1 MNSRRPR
8 RSPGTGKRP
17 LAPLA
22 HASGESTSQ
31 LSWWIPGL
39 DLVRSYTSGLFRA
52 DLVAGLV
59 LVAMLVPQGMA
70 YAELAGLPP
79 VTGLYATMI
88 PLIAYAVF
96 GPSRILILGPDSAL
110 APVVAAAIIPIAGSD
125 QSERMALAAVLAI
138 MVGVMHLG
146 GGIVGFGFITDLI
159 SRPVRLGYLAGIAVS
174 VIASQLPRLLG
185 FSVDANDLAGRLT
198 GFGREIGEFDLT
210 TAVFGVGTFV
220 AIIGLRRFQTRVPAT
235 LIAVVVALLASRLI
249 DTGVETVGSLP
260 EGLPSLLVPSP
271 DAAEMGR
278 LALSAVA
285 IALIAFADTSVL
297 SRSYATRAGADVD
310 QNQELRAL
318 GIANVANGLFQGFP
332 ISSSSSRTPVAE
344 AAGAKT
350 QITGLVSAVGLGC
363 VLVFASG
370 LFSALP
376 LAVLSA
382 IVVAAVLGLVDI
394 RGLKRLWNV
403 HRPDFVLAVASFAG
417 VAAFGVLW
425 GVGIAIGLSIL
436 AFLWRSWHPYDAV
449 LGRSPG
455 VKGYHDI
462 TRYPDAVQIPGLVL
476 FRFDAPLFFANSGVF
491 RSRLQAAF
499 RQGDTKVVRVVV
511 AAEPIT
517 DLDSTAADMLTEL
530 DKALEAEGIE
540 LAFAEMK
547 DPVKDTLRRFGLVEK
562 LGQARFFPTI
572 GVAVRSFVEE
582 FDAPW
587 VDWEDE
593 AADNGATAEIHEES

>member
-1 MNSRRPR
+1 MSNVSGQ
-8 RSPGTGKRP
+8 SPS
-17 LAPLA
+17 
-22 HASGESTSQ
+22 H

-39 DLVRSYTSGLFRA
+39 DVARTYTAGLFQG
-52 DLVAGLV
+52 DFVAGLV

-110 APVVAAAIIPIAGSD
+110 APVVAAAIIPIAGTN

-138 MVGVMHLG
+138 MVGVLHIA
-146 GGIVGFGFITDLI
+146 GGIAGFGFITDLI

-185 FSVDANDLAGRLT
+185 FSVDANDLFGRLT
-198 GFGREIGEFDLT
+198 GLGHEIGQFELT
-210 TAVFGVGTFV
+210 AAVFGLGTFA
-220 AIIGLRRFQTRVPAT
+220 AILGLRRVQTRIPAA
-235 LIAVVVALLASRLI
+235 LIAVVVALLASRWL
-249 DTGVETVGSLP
+249 DLDVETVGQLP
-260 EGLPSLLVPSP
+260 EGLPSLVVPNP

-297 SRSYATRAGADVD
+297 SRSYASRAGKDVD
-310 QNQELRAL
+310 QNRELRAL
-318 GIANVANGLFQGFP
+318 GIANLANGLFQGFP
-332 ISSSSSRTPVAE
+332 VSSSSSRTPVAE

-350 QITGLVSAVGLGC
+350 QVTGLVSAVGLGC

-370 LFSALP
+370 LFGDLP
-376 LAVLSA
+376 VAVLSA
-382 IVVAAVLGLVDI
+382 IVVAAVLGLIDV
-394 RGLKRLWNV
+394 RGLMRLWQV
-403 HRPDFVLAVASFAG
+403 HRPDFVLAVASFVG

-462 TRYPDAVQIPGLVL
+462 TRYPDALQIPGLVL

-491 RSRLQAAF
+491 RSRLQAAVGQRDAQVF
-499 RQGDTKVVRVVV
+499 RVVV

-517 DLDSTAADMLTEL
+517 DLDSTAADMLNEL

-582 FDAPW
+582 FDVAW

-593 AADNGATAEIHEES
+593 VEELSESGEFSGESPSHSI